1 MIIDYPEEIKKA
13 MEIYEPYRLNIKD
26 GELKDA
32 PQEAIDAFYK
42 CKKWAWEQEQQM
54 SNHQSRDW
62 WYFYT
67 QVAPVQQEGER
78 LMAADE
84 EEYKDFVEVTGYG
97 VDPLGLCGINC
108 QFESF
113 VNSEEYQIGTTD

>member
-42 CKKWAWEQEQQM
+42 CKKWAWEQG
-54 SNHQSRDW
+54 QS
-62 WYFYT
+62 
-67 QVAPVQQEGER
+67 
-78 LMAADE
+78 
-84 EEYKDFVEVTGYG
+84 EY
-97 VDPLGLCGINC
+97 CR
-108 QFESF
+108 
-113 VNSEEYQIGTTD
+113 

>member
-108 QFESF
+108 QFERF

>member
-1 MIIDYPEEIKKA
+1 
-13 MEIYEPYRLNIKD
+13 
-26 GELKDA
+26 
-32 PQEAIDAFYK
+32 
-42 CKKWAWEQEQQM
+42 M
-54 SNHQSRDW
+54 SSHQSRDW

-108 QFESF
+108 
-113 VNSEEYQIGTTD
+113 

>member
-54 SNHQSRDW
+54 SSHQSRDW

-67 QVAPVQQEGER
+67 QVAPVQQNLILVNNHTWQYAVGAIFMPKRKEDMKYLIEYRGEV
-78 LMAADE
+78 LSGKAPDLP
-84 EEYKDFVEVTGYG
+84 K
-97 VDPLGLCGINC
+97 I
-108 QFESF
+108 S
-113 VNSEEYQIGTTD
+113 

>member
-54 SNHQSRDW
+54 SNHQLRDW

-113 VNSEEYQIGTTD
+113 VNSKVVQIA